1 MGVLRSLATLVFVLA
16 VPVVLVTTTV
26 RVVFNEPRIYTY
38 AVDEYDAVQTTG
50 IARAELVRGGEEL
63 RGYLNSSNDDA
74 ELRIQVIQ
82 DNIATPLFNPR
93 EASHLKD
100 VRDRIIWSNRIQ
112 LIAALYV
119 LSYVAMAVLWS
130 REVSTRGLAWAT
142 LVSSVLTLIGVGV
155 LGFMSQTGFD
165 AAWEKFHEIFFGS
178 NYRFNPV
185 TDHLIQIYPETFW
198 QNIVT
203 FIGIM
208 IFAEAFLLLIASVI
222 FLGVTGHKRQPA
234 RRIATTHRALA

>member
-1 MGVLRSLATLVFVLA
+1 LGVLRRLATLSFVLA
-16 VPVVLVTTTV
+16 VPVVLVTTTI

-38 AVDEYDAVQTTG
+38 AVDEYNAVQTTG
-50 IARAELVRGGEEL
+50 IARVELIRAGEEL
-63 RGYLNSSNDDA
+63 RSYLNSSNEDA
-74 ELRIQVIQ
+74 ELRINVIQ
-82 DNIATPLFNPR
+82 DNIATPLFKPN

-100 VRDRIIWSNRIQ
+100 VRDRITWSNRVQ

-142 LVSSVLTLIGVGV
+142 LAASFLTLVAVGV
-155 LGFMSQTGFD
+155 LGVMSQSGFD
-165 AAWEKFHEIFFGS
+165 AAWEKFHEIVFGE
-178 NYRFNPV
+178 NYRFNPLS
-185 TDHLIQIYPETFW
+185 DHLIQIYPETFW

-203 FIGIM
+203 FIGVM

-222 FLGVTGHKRQPA
+222 FLGVTGHRRQPE
-234 RRIATTHRALA
+234 RRLATTHRALA

>member
-38 AVDEYDAVQTTG
+38 AVDEYNAVQTTG
-50 IARAELVRGGEEL
+50 IARAELVRAGEEL
-63 RGYLNSSNDDA
+63 RDYLNSSNEDA
-74 ELRIQVIQ
+74 QLRIQVVQ
-82 DNIATPLFNPR
+82 DNIATPLFKPN
-93 EASHLKD
+93 EASHLQD
-100 VRDRIIWSNRIQ
+100 VRDRIIWSNRVQ

-142 LVSSVLTLIGVGV
+142 LGASFLTLIVVGV
-155 LGFMSQTGFD
+155 LGAMSQAGFE
-165 AAWEKFHEIFFGS
+165 AAWEKFHEIFFGD

-185 TDHLIQIYPETFW
+185 TDHLIQIYPEAFW

-203 FIGIM
+203 FIGVL

-234 RRIATTHRALA
+234 RRLATTHRALA